1 MAKTYYVYMM
11 TNSTKSVLYTG
22 VTSDLYKRVYEHK
35 NHLKGKFTDR
45 YNCEILVYYQ
55 ETNLIDVALNREKQI
70 KGLLRRKKDSLINAD
85 NPNWKD
91 LAEGWYT

>member
-1 MAKTYYVYMM
+1 M
-11 TNSTKSVLYTG
+11 TNATKSVLYTG
-22 VTSDLYKRVYEHK
+22 FTSDLFKRVYEHK
-35 NHLKGKFTDR
+35 NHLKGKFTDM
-45 YNCEILVYYQ
+45 YNCGILVYYE

-70 KGLLRRKKDSLINAD
+70 KSWRREKKDILVDSV